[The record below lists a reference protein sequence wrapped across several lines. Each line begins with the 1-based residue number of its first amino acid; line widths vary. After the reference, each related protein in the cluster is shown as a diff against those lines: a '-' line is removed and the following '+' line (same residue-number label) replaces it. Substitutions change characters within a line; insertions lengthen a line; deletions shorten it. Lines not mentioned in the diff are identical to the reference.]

1 MNRILVSQKAMSLNS
16 LIDAAWEI
24 QLFIVVDT
32 EVVKTNLYF
41 TLLYVS
47 EVEECLRFHYCS
59 GSGYVAF

>member
-1 MNRILVSQKAMSLNS
+1 MNTILVSEKAMSLNS

-32 EVVKTNLYF
+32 EVVKTNLYS

-47 EVEECLRFHYCS
+47 EVEECLRSHYCS